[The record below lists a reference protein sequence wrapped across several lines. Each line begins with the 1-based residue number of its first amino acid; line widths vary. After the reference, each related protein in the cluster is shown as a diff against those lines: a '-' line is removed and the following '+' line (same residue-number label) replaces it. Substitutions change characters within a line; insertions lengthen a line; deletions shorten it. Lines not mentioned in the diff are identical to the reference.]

1 MVFLRKPKKKR
12 AVNKPKVNLIT
23 SFRHAI
29 DGVVYVVSHE
39 RNAQIHFVV
48 ALLVIALAVWLQL
61 SILQWALVLLAI
73 GLVFTSE
80 MLNTVVELLVDLS
93 TQEIHPLAKHAKDV
107 AAGAVFLMAVVA
119 VVIGFLVLGPPLLN
133 RLLHIMLG

>member
-1 MVFLRKPKKKR
+1 M
-12 AVNKPKVNLIT
+12 NKPRVKLFT

-29 DGVVYVVSHE
+29 DGVVYTVSRE

-48 ALLVIALAVWLQL
+48 SLVVIALGVWLQL

-107 AAGAVFLMAVVA
+107 AAGAVLLMAVVSA
-119 VVIGFLVLGPPLLN
+119 TIGFLVLGPPLLS
-133 RLLHIMLG
+133 RLSLIIRG

>member
-1 MVFLRKPKKKR
+1 MISLKNPRKKQ
-12 AVNKPKVNLIT
+12 AVNKPRVKLIT
-23 SFRHAI
+23 SFGNAI
-29 DGVVYVVSHE
+29 DGAVYVVSHE

-48 ALLVIALAVWLQL
+48 SLAVIALGIWLKL
-61 SILQWALVLLAI
+61 NIWQWALVLLAI

-107 AAGAVFLMAVVA
+107 AAGAVLLMAVVSA
-119 VVIGFLVLGPPLLN
+119 AIGFLVLGPPLLS
-133 RLLHIMLG
+133 RLSLIIIG

>member
-1 MVFLRKPKKKR
+1 MISLKNPRKKQ
-12 AVNKPKVNLIT
+12 AVNKPRVKLIT
-23 SFRHAI
+23 SFGNAI
-29 DGVVYVVSHE
+29 DGAVYVVSHE

-48 ALLVIALAVWLQL
+48 SLAVIALGIWLKL
-61 SILQWALVLLAI
+61 NIWQWALVLLAI

-107 AAGAVFLMAVVA
+107 AAGAVLLMAVVSA
-119 VVIGFLVLGPPLLN
+119 TIGFLVLGPPLLS
-133 RLLHIMLG
+133 RLSLIIIG

>member
-1 MVFLRKPKKKR
+1 M
-12 AVNKPKVNLIT
+12 NKPRVRLIT
-23 SFRHAI
+23 SFGHAI

-48 ALLVIALAVWLQL
+48 SLVAIALSIWLQL
-61 SILQWALVLLAI
+61 SIWQWALVLLAI

-107 AAGAVFLMAVVA
+107 AAGAVLLMAVVSA
-119 VVIGFLVLGPPLLN
+119 AIGFLVLGPPLLS
-133 RLLHIMLG
+133 RLSLIIID

>member
-1 MVFLRKPKKKR
+1 M
-12 AVNKPKVNLIT
+12 NKPRVRLIT
-23 SFRHAI
+23 SFGNAI

-48 ALLVIALAVWLQL
+48 SLAVIALGIWLKL
-61 SILQWALVLLAI
+61 NIWQWALVLLAI

-107 AAGAVFLMAVVA
+107 AAGAVLLMAVVSA
-119 VVIGFLVLGPPLLN
+119 AIGFLVLGPPLLS
-133 RLLHIMLG
+133 RLSLII